1 MKYLFLFIHFFTI
14 IGFSQTNENRIKNFN
29 IENDLGIQG
38 YDPVAY
44 FLTNK
49 AVKGKPDFQ
58 HNHNGI
64 IYHFSSNNNKALFIK
79 SPSKYEPQYGG
90 WCAYAIGKTGEKVKI
105 NPTTFKI
112 INNKLYLFYNAYLT
126 NTLKLWNKNELI
138 LKANADINWNNL
150 IKE

>member
-1 MKYLFLFIHFFTI
+1 MKHLFLFIHFITI
-14 IGFSQTNENRIKNFN
+14 IGFSQTTESRIKNFN
-29 IENDLGIQG
+29 LEKDLGIQG

-44 FLTNK
+44 FTTNK
-49 AVKGKPDFQ
+49 AVKGKPEFQ

-90 WCAYAIGKTGEKVKI
+90 WCAYAIGKTSEKVKI

-126 NTLKLWNKNELI
+126 NTLKLWNKNESI
-138 LKANADINWNNL
+138 LKANADINWNHL